1 MQYVK
6 KGLCCRRRVSEGQWP
21 TLRQHRR
28 ALLRHQAGGCS
39 PGEVSALGEV
49 GEWRSSGAQA
59 SPPCQLHRE
68 RPFVTDDDGLR
79 ASGRPGSSGRF
90 CHIVVG
96 GTEARTAK
104 AANDAVFRARRPGSK
119 PKQSR
124 SSGGV
129 ASSLMSSSG
138 ARPITPP
145 RRSSWTSQK
154 SYECYEILNSG
165 GSEREI
171 GWDHVARRT

>member
-1 MQYVK
+1 M
-6 KGLCCRRRVSEGQWP
+6 
-21 TLRQHRR
+21 
-28 ALLRHQAGGCS
+28 AG
-39 PGEVSALGEV
+39 
-49 GEWRSSGAQA
+49 SSGAQA

-138 ARPITPP
+138 ARPITRP
-145 RRSSWTSQK
+145 R
-154 SYECYEILNSG
+154 EILLDSWQPAEVTN
-165 GSEREI
+165 
-171 GWDHVARRT
+171 VTKF